1 MAAVILQDRTCIT
14 ETSKGKG
21 GKGVDIVNSYQL
33 LHDDRT
39 QELDS
44 NATIRYNYYI
54 THFPSF
60 SKTQCQAA
68 SNPLLFYSNS
78 SDVTRN

>member
-1 MAAVILQDRTCIT
+1 MAAVILQDRTCIP

-21 GKGVDIVNSYQL
+21 GNGVDIANSYQL

-44 NATIRYNYYI
+44 NATIRYI
-54 THFPSF
+54 TLHIF
-60 SKTQCQAA
+60 
-68 SNPLLFYSNS
+68 
-78 SDVTRN
+78 